1 MYRLSLNFGT
11 IDVRSNAQ
19 LLSMTTQKIKLPHFL
34 QKLHRSAHSDLYN
47 HHLVETTT
55 IQLLSVLPNQR
66 SNTVMTTAGRLTE
79 QMA

>member
-1 MYRLSLNFGT
+1 MRSWLYHLNIYRLSSYFGT

-55 IQLLSVLPNQR
+55 TTT
-66 SNTVMTTAGRLTE
+66 TVSITE
-79 QMA
+79 PTV